1 MHFYQKAG
9 PMALGS
15 RLRQVSERITQEA
28 NKIYT
33 LYGVEIESRWF
44 PVLYALMQEDGLS
57 VAQLAQQTG
66 HSQASISQ
74 IIKEMTQRDVA
85 TISKDATDGRKTI
98 VTLSAKA
105 QALLPTLQ
113 QQMTDVG
120 VVVETILSQTE
131 HNLWKALDELD
142 YLLTQQSLADR
153 VNQQRKQRESQD
165 VQIIP
170 YTDADEAIFR
180 QLNVAWISS
189 YFTME
194 ASDYAALDHP
204 FEKIIEPGGSI
215 FMAWWRG
222 EIVGTCALIKLDD
235 ARYELAKMAVTPT
248 AQGKHIGWLLGQ
260 VIIAKAR
267 ELGGKKL
274 WLESN
279 TLLKPAIGLYQ
290 KLGFQK
296 IKGDPSAYQ
305 RSNIQLELTL

>member
-1 MHFYQKAG
+1 MSFYQNAG

-33 LYGVEIESRWF
+33 LYSVDIESRWF
-44 PVLYALMQEDGLS
+44 PVLYALMQEDGQS

-74 IIKEMTQRDVA
+74 IIKEMAQRDFA
-85 TISKDATDGRKTI
+85 TVGKDAGDGRKTI

-113 QQMTDVG
+113 QQIADVG
-120 VVVETILSQTE
+120 MVVEAMLKQTE

-142 YLLTQQSLADR
+142 YLLSQQSLADR

-165 VQIIP
+165 VQIVP
-170 YTDADEAIFR
+170 YTDADEDAFR

-204 FEKIIEPGGSI
+204 SQKIIEPGGSI
-215 FMAWWRG
+215 FMALWRG
-222 EIVGTCALIKLDD
+222 EVVGTCALVKLNE
-235 ARYELAKMAVTPT
+235 ATYELAKMAVTPA

-260 VIIAKAR
+260 AIIAKAR
-267 ELGGKKL
+267 ELGAKTV

-279 TLLKPAIGLYQ
+279 TLLEPAIRLYQ
-290 KLGFQK
+290 KMGFQK
-296 IKGDPSAYQ
+296 IKGSPSVYQ
-305 RSNIQLELTL
+305 RSNIQMELTL